1 MPADVLESRQFPN
14 MPRETI
20 EHSLKVLHKQLTA
33 LVKKVNKM
41 HADIQKALDDQG
53 VEIAR
58 TQSLEV
64 TNKALLEGLNAQ
76 IQSGGNPAE
85 IAGAINTKTAGLKT
99 ANDATEADIRANSP
113 A

>member
-1 MPADVLESRQFPN
+1 

-41 HADIQKALDDQG
+41 HADIQAALDAQG

-58 TQSLEV
+58 TQTLEGQ
-64 TNKALLEGLNAQ
+64 NKALLEGLNAQ
-76 IQSGGNPAE
+76 IQAGGNPAE
-85 IAGAINTKTAGLKT
+85 ISAAITGKTATLKT
-99 ANDATEADIRANSP
+99 ANDAIAADIVANTPP